1 MSEDQSGDQRSWL
14 ERLGHFLAGMPEN
27 HGDLLVFLRDA
38 ERRHLIDPDALAMI
52 EGIMAFSGLRA
63 RDIMI
68 PRSKMVVVEHDALP
82 EDVFPVVIE
91 SGHSRYP
98 VIGEDRSEV
107 LGILL
112 AKDLLAYRNADSSRR
127 VHQIMRPTRFIP
139 ESKRLNVLLKEFRAN
154 RSHMAI
160 VVDEYGAAAGL
171 VTMED
176 MLEQIVGDIED
187 EHDPG
192 DEEFIVQIKPT
203 EYLVQALTPI
213 ELFNERFGADF
224 DDQEFDTMGG
234 LIVNQFGH
242 VPKRGEEIDIGTFR
256 FTVIQADDRRLNL
269 LRLSE
274 RADSN

>member
-1 MSEDQSGDQRSWL
+1 MSEDQPGERRSWL
-14 ERLGHFLAGMPEN
+14 ERLGHFLAGAPEDQE
-27 HGDLLVFLRDA
+27 DLLAFLHDA
-38 ERRHLIDPDALAMI
+38 ERRQLIDPDAMAMI

-63 RDIMI
+63 GDIMV
-68 PRSKMVVVEHDALP
+68 PRSKMVVIEHDAVP
-82 EDVFPVVIE
+82 EDVFPVVTE

-112 AKDLLAYRNADSSRR
+112 AKDLLGYRSANVSKH
-127 VHQIMRPTRFIP
+127 VYEIMRPTHFIP

-171 VTMED
+171 VTIED
-176 MLEQIVGDIED
+176 VLEQIVGDIED

-192 DEEFIVQIKPT
+192 DEEFIIEIKPS

-213 ELFNERFGADF
+213 ELFNERFGTDF
-224 DDQEFDTMGG
+224 DEQEFDTMGG
-234 LIVNQFGH
+234 LIVNRFGH
-242 VPKRGEEIDIGTFR
+242 VPKRGDALDIDQFH
-256 FTVIQADDRRLNL
+256 FSVIQADDRRLNL
-269 LRLSE
+269 LKLS
-274 RADSN
+274 AAGS

>member
-1 MSEDQSGDQRSWL
+1 VSEDQPGERRSWL
-14 ERLGHFLAGMPEN
+14 ERLGHFLAGAPEDQ
-27 HGDLLVFLRDA
+27 GDLLAFLRDA
-38 ERRHLIDPDALAMI
+38 ERRQLIDPDALAMI

-63 RDIMI
+63 GDIMV
-68 PRSKMVVVEHDALP
+68 PRSKMVVVEHDAVP
-82 EDVFPVVIE
+82 EDVFPVVTE

-112 AKDLLAYRNADSSRR
+112 AKDLLAYRAADASRR
-127 VHQIMRPTRFIP
+127 VYEIMRTTHFIP

-171 VTMED
+171 VTIED
-176 MLEQIVGDIED
+176 VLEQIVGDIED

-192 DEEFIVQIKPT
+192 DEEFIIQIKPS

-224 DDQEFDTMGG
+224 DEQEFDTMGG
-234 LIVNQFGH
+234 LVVNHFGQ
-242 VPKRGEEIDIGTFR
+242 VPKRGDTIDIGSFH
-256 FTVIQADDRRLNL
+256 FAVIQADDRRLNL
-269 LRLSE
+269 LKLSP
-274 RADSN
+274 AGT